1 MGTVLLITFL
11 FPQFLEFLFRDVLQQ
26 VLLDIILGRQL
37 EAVFAYEEILLSLI
51 ENVHIHVEMARYL
64 ILSAYYPSH
73 LLTGVQTST
82 LKSSWWFDTQS
93 QRGSE
98 KVIIFSDPMTDS
110 FEYYVAWPNSQSL
123 SGAMSAPFFQKI
135 IWSRPN

>member
-51 ENVHIHVEMARYL
+51 ENVHIHVEMARYD
-64 ILSAYYPSH
+64 AVYMR
-73 LLTGVQTST
+73 LTGGLREGSATYLLC
-82 LKSSWWFDTQS
+82 LKPFVH
-93 QRGSE
+93 RGF
-98 KVIIFSDPMTDS
+98 KVS
-110 FEYYVAWPNSQSL
+110 
-123 SGAMSAPFFQKI
+123 
-135 IWSRPN
+135 